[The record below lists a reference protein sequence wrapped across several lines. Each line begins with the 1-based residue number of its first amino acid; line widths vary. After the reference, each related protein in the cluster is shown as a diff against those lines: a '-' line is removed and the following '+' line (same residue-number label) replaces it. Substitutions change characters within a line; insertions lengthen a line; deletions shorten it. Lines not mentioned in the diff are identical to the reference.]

1 MPDDELLRWRNE
13 FPILDHTT
21 YLISNS
27 LGAMPRRAVDRMQ
40 EYADTWNRKGVRA
53 WEEDWWELPQ
63 QVGDEL
69 APLIGAGRGEVV
81 MHPNITLMEA
91 VVLSAFD
98 REVMRRGRTR
108 IVCEELNFPSVLYLY
123 EEWARTRG
131 LELVRVPSDDGV
143 TMDSERLLQAID
155 DRTLLVPIS
164 HVLFKSAFVQDA
176 RAIAARAQQVGAFVV
191 LDAYQSVGVLPV
203 EVKDLGVDFL
213 VGGVLK
219 WLCGGPGGGFLYVR
233 PDLLPRLRPW
243 LTGWLAHREPFAF
256 APGPIDYADGM
267 TRFLNGTPSIPA
279 LYAAREGPAIVR
291 AVGIEKIRRKSLHQT
306 DLIIGEADRLGFSVR
321 TPREHVVRGGTVT
334 LDVPHG
340 YEVSRELAHENIM
353 VDFRRGAGVRIAPH
367 FYNSDEEV
375 VSAVRVIRRILDE
388 GLFRRHGGE
397 RGKVT

>member
-1 MPDDELLRWRNE
+1 
-13 FPILDHTT
+13 
-21 YLISNS
+21 
-27 LGAMPRRAVDRMQ
+27 MPRRVVDRMQ
-40 EYADTWNRKGVRA
+40 EYADTWSRKGVLA
-53 WEEDWWELPQ
+53 WEEDWWGLPQ
-63 QVGDEL
+63 QVGDEI

-98 REVMRRGRTR
+98 RKEMRRGRMR

-123 EEWARTRG
+123 GEWSRTRG
-131 LELVRVPSDDGV
+131 LEMVRVPSDDGV
-143 TMDSERLLQAID
+143 TMDTDRLLQAID

-164 HVLFKSAFVQDA
+164 HVLFKSAFVQDVK
-176 RAIAARAQQVGAFVV
+176 AIAARAHQVGAFVV
-191 LDAYQSVGVLPV
+191 LDAYQSVGVMPAD
-203 EVKDLGVDFL
+203 VKDLGVDFL

-233 PDLLPRLRPW
+233 PGLQPRLRPW

-256 APGPIDYADGM
+256 DPGPIDYADGM

-291 AVGIEKIRRKSLHQT
+291 AAGIDNIRRKSLHQT
-306 DLIIGEADRLGFSVR
+306 DLIMEEADRLGFPVR
-321 TPREHVVRGGTVT
+321 TPRDHGLRGGTVT

-340 YEVSRELAHENIM
+340 YEVSRELLERNIL
-353 VDFRRGAGVRIAPH
+353 VDFRRGAGIRIAPH

-375 VSAVRVIRRILDE
+375 VSAVRVIGKILDE
-388 GLFRRHGGE
+388 GLFRRHE
-397 RGKVT
+397 GKKGTVT